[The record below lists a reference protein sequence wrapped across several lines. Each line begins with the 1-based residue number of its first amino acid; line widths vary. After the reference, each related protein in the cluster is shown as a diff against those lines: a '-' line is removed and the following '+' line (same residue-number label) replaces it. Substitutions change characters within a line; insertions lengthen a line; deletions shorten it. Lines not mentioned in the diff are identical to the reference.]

1 MASLYARTVPVAL
14 AVALMSSASFA
25 EDRPNNTLVQK
36 SKSSAVTPAPASKSR
51 TQAATA
57 VSGSATPVKAGS
69 KQATPAAES
78 SAPVSERSYEGC
90 DHAKGAEA

>member
-1 MASLYARTVPVAL
+1 MASLLARTVPVAL

-25 EDRPNNTLVQK
+25 EDRPNTTLVQK

-51 TQAATA
+51 TQAPTA
-57 VSGSATPVKAGS
+57 VSGSSTVKAGS
-69 KQATPAAES
+69 KQSTPAPES